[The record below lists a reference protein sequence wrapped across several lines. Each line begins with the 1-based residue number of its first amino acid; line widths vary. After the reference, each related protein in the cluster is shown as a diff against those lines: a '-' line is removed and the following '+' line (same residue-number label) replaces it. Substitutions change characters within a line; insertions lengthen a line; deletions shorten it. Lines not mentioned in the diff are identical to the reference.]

1 MPDAPVQ
8 SASAFSLDPGRNCWR
23 VARADRAAVIVDASD
38 YFRVAREAMLQAK
51 SQIVLLGWDLDTRM
65 ALIDGEEDGEA
76 PIHLGPLISWL
87 ARKRP
92 DLCIRILAWGGEI
105 YSFLGRGTTLA
116 RLTWWRMAS
125 SNVDFRLD
133 STHPREASHH
143 QKILVIDNKLAF
155 CGGIDMTGSRW
166 DTTEHLDDDPRRS
179 QPTTHRP
186 YDPWHDISL
195 AVDGEAACAV
205 ADLCRDRWKLACGKD
220 LGQGDSRTGGGEGAS
235 GPGSNDPWPDALEP
249 QFRDIEVAVARTR
262 GKLPEVEEVR
272 EIEALFVDMIGAARS
287 HVYIENQYFASRR
300 IAEAICRRVAEP
312 DPPEFVI
319 VNPHCSRF
327 WLEEEVMGTAR
338 AELFREIKKADHKD
352 RLRIYFPVT
361 EKGADIYVHAKL
373 MIVDD
378 VMLRVG
384 SANLNNRSMGLDS
397 ECDLLLHP
405 RPDAELQVKAIARIR
420 SEMLGE
426 HLGVPSSKVAR
437 LFRETGSL
445 IDTVEQ
451 LRGDGRS
458 LVPYVPPPVD
468 PVGKALAGSEIA
480 DPASADA
487 PFEPMAQHRL
497 LGGLRD
503 WRRRRFGRA

>member
-8 SASAFSLDPGRNCWR
+8 SASAFALDPGRNCWR
-23 VARADRAAVIVDASD
+23 VARADRAAFIVDAAD
-38 YFRVAREAMLQAK
+38 YFRIAREAMLSAR
-51 SQIVLLGWDLDTRM
+51 SQIVLLGWDLDTRL
-65 ALIDGEEDGEA
+65 ALIDREEDGEA
-76 PIHLGPLISWL
+76 PIHLGPLINWL
-87 ARKRP
+87 ARHRP

-116 RLTWWRMAS
+116 RLAWWRMAS
-125 SNVDFRLD
+125 RNIDFRLD

-166 DTTEHLDDDPRRS
+166 DTPEHLDDDPRRS

-186 YDPWHDISL
+186 YAPWHDVSM

-220 LGQGDSRTGGGEGAS
+220 LVEAAGGDGDSAERS
-235 GPGSNDPWPDALEP
+235 DDPWPDELEP
-249 QFRDIEVAVARTR
+249 QFHDIEVAVARTR
-262 GKLPEVEEVR
+262 GKLTEVEEVR
-272 EIEALFVDMIGAARS
+272 EIEALFVDMVAAARS
-287 HVYIENQYFASRR
+287 HVYVENQYFASRR
-300 IAEAICRRVAEP
+300 IAEAIARRLAEP

-319 VNPHCSRF
+319 VNPKSSRM

-338 AELFREIKKADHKD
+338 AQLFRELKKADHKD

-361 EKGADIYVHAKL
+361 EKGEDIYVHAKL

-378 VMLRVG
+378 RMLRVG
-384 SANLNNRSMGLDS
+384 SANFNNRSMGLDS

-405 RPDAELQVKAIARIR
+405 RPDAEDHLKAIARIR
-420 SEMLGE
+420 CEMMGE

-437 LFRETGSL
+437 TFRETGSL
-445 IDTVEQ
+445 IATVEQ
-451 LRGDGRS
+451 LRGEGRS
-458 LVPYVPPPVD
+458 LIPYVPPPVD
-468 PVGKALAGSEIA
+468 AVGEAMAGSEIL
-480 DPASADA
+480 DPVSAEA
-487 PFEPMAQHRL
+487 PFEPMARHRL
-497 LGGLRD
+497 LGGLRR
-503 WRRRRFGRA
+503 WRKRRFGRA